1 MCENFQILKK
11 MKKQVVLLITA
22 LTCAFFNFDAA
33 SEELISR
40 EVTLSNGNQVPASHI
55 FTASESPWTFNLLKT
70 NAPGEWTFYVLDKDS
85 GKYEAVVKR
94 SIGAGTKSF
103 KLDPHDIF
111 WRDAARFSFKNYD
124 LFKGRIEFIS
134 YYEEVDTFSI
144 YMQLAPSRPVVENT
158 TMTYEYDWEYDC
170 FNDNSKIQFDIIACD
185 FEELLVHV
193 SGSYYFAVEPDAF
206 VIYASSIY
214 PNEGTGSIYSYAE
227 NTDWGTIYRFS
238 ARNEFAYSYSTD
250 TIFTTDYITDLQ
262 VLARLEELKKESGV
276 SETEMQEEHVRMLGG
291 NHIYVPEQF
300 TLECIADVAGRRYRL
315 QPSGNILDISRLQ
328 QGFYIIVYRDSS
340 NKLRNLKIWKK

>member
-103 KLDPHDIF
+103 KYFIMPWVIF
-111 WRDAARFSFKNYD
+111 S
-124 LFKGRIEFIS
+124 
-134 YYEEVDTFSI
+134 TFSNVKSRAI
-144 YMQLAPSRPVVENT
+144 IPLKPSVP
-158 TMTYEYDWEYDC
+158 
-170 FNDNSKIQFDIIACD
+170 NSIFFVAILIPII
-185 FEELLVHV
+185 
-193 SGSYYFAVEPDAF
+193 
-206 VIYASSIY
+206 I
-214 PNEGTGSIYSYAE
+214 
-227 NTDWGTIYRFS
+227 
-238 ARNEFAYSYSTD
+238 
-250 TIFTTDYITDLQ
+250 
-262 VLARLEELKKESGV
+262 K
-276 SETEMQEEHVRMLGG
+276 
-291 NHIYVPEQF
+291 
-300 TLECIADVAGRRYRL
+300 
-315 QPSGNILDISRLQ
+315 
-328 QGFYIIVYRDSS
+328 
-340 NKLRNLKIWKK
+340 